1 MNWMDRIV
9 LGLGLALLLC
19 LLPLP
24 YGYYSLVRLTA
35 SVVFGFLAID
45 FYKEGR
51 MPLSVGACSL
61 VLLFQ
66 PFYKVA
72 LGRSLWGV
80 VDVVVAVALVVLW
93 WYRRKSSH

>member
-1 MNWMDRIV
+1 MDRIV
-9 LGLGLALLLC
+9 LGLALALLLC

-45 FYKEGR
+45 FYK
-51 MPLSVGACSL
+51 
-61 VLLFQ
+61 
-66 PFYKVA
+66 VA